1 MPILT
6 VELFKGRSR
15 EQKRELVQALTDTYV
30 KVLGGRADAVT
41 IILTDIAKEDW
52 AVGGELMADKYPD

>member
-6 VELFKGRSR
+6 VELFKGRTR
-15 EQKRELVQALTDTYV
+15 EQKRELVQALTETYV
-30 KVLGGRADAVT
+30 RVLGGRSESVT
-41 IILTDIAKEDW
+41 IILTDVAKEDW